1 MFNTLDW
8 IIVGFYCV
16 GIVSLATYVSRA
28 KSGEE
33 RSAEDY
39 FLAGRTLPWWA
50 IGASLIAANI
60 SAEQIIG
67 MSGQGFV
74 VGMAIAVW
82 ELTAAIALI
91 IMAKYFL
98 PLFLEKKIY
107 TMPQFLE
114 QRFDKRVSLVL
125 SFFWL
130 IVYIFINL
138 TSVLWLGSLA
148 INALTG
154 LDLFYGLVLLA
165 IFSLAY
171 SLSGG
176 LKAVA
181 MTDAVQVIL
190 LIFGGLAVS
199 FIALNIISES
209 NGVIEGMRVV
219 MNEMPEKFDMVLSAD
234 NPSYKDLP
242 GVWILLGLGV
252 WIGHFFYW
260 GFNQYITQR
269 ALAAKDI
276 KEAQKGVMFAAY
288 LKLLMPIV
296 IVLPGIC
303 AAILFPMLEKSDQAY
318 PTMMSLLPNGLLGL
332 TFAALIAAIVSSLAS
347 MSNSIST
354 IFTMDIYKYFKN
366 ENVSQSNLIQ
376 VGRMTVIVS
385 VLIATLV
392 AQPLLGSF
400 ESIFQYIQNFTGYF
414 SPGIV
419 VIFLV
424 ALFWKKA
431 TSISVLIAA
440 LISLIASILISIN
453 FPELPFIHRMTIVF
467 VLSALGCI
475 VTTHLQGYKDQA
487 KAIDLSTV
495 NFSTSKA
502 FNLNTIIIIYA
513 LVCIYVAFA

>member
-1 MFNTLDW
+1 MKEVGYSNTILKSHDETSLVIYEW
-8 IIVGFYCV
+8 SVPNPKAYIHLVHGMSEHAARYDHFAKWLNDKGYFVYSSDLRGHGKTAGDLSKVGFFAFDKGWDKV
-16 GIVSLATYVSRA
+16 VSDLKLIHESYKHNSP
-28 KSGEE
+28 
-33 RSAEDY
+33 
-39 FLAGRTLPWWA
+39 TL
-50 IGASLIAANI
+50 SH
-60 SAEQIIG
+60 
-67 MSGQGFV
+67 
-74 VGMAIAVW
+74 
-82 ELTAAIALI
+82 I
-91 IMAKYFL
+91 IMGHS
-98 PLFLEKKIY
+98 
-107 TMPQFLE
+107 MG
-114 QRFDKRVSLVL
+114 SLLVR
-125 SFFWL
+125 
-130 IVYIFINL
+130 
-138 TSVLWLGSLA
+138 SLA
-148 INALTG
+148 IDHSKIGDGYIGIG
-154 LDLFYGLVLLA
+154 LITVFQ
-165 IFSLAY
+165 
-171 SLSGG
+171 
-176 LKAVA
+176 AVP
-181 MTDAVQVIL
+181 D
-190 LIFGGLAVS
+190 
-199 FIALNIISES
+199 
-209 NGVIEGMRVV
+209 
-219 MNEMPEKFDMVLSAD
+219 KFDMILSED
-234 NPSYKDLP
+234 NPSYSDLP
-242 GVWILLGLGV
+242 GVWVLLGGL
-252 WIGHFFYW
+252 WIAHFAYW

-269 ALAAKDI
+269 ALGAKSLP
-276 KEAQKGVMFAAY
+276 EAQKGVMFAAY
-288 LKLLMPIV
+288 LKLLMPLV

-303 AAILFPMLEKSDQAY
+303 AAVLFPVLEKTDQAY

-354 IFTMDIYKYFKN
+354 IFTMDIYNYFKN
-366 ENVSQSNLIQ
+366 ENVSQFNLIQ
-376 VGRMTVIVS
+376 VGRMTVIIS

-487 KAIDLSTV
+487 KAIDLSAV

>member
-1 MFNTLDW
+1 
-8 IIVGFYCV
+8 
-16 GIVSLATYVSRA
+16 
-28 KSGEE
+28 
-33 RSAEDY
+33 
-39 FLAGRTLPWWA
+39 
-50 IGASLIAANI
+50 
-60 SAEQIIG
+60 
-67 MSGQGFV
+67 
-74 VGMAIAVW
+74 
-82 ELTAAIALI
+82 
-91 IMAKYFL
+91 
-98 PLFLEKKIY
+98 
-107 TMPQFLE
+107 
-114 QRFDKRVSLVL
+114 
-125 SFFWL
+125 
-130 IVYIFINL
+130 
-138 TSVLWLGSLA
+138 
-148 INALTG
+148 
-154 LDLFYGLVLLA
+154 
-165 IFSLAY
+165 
-171 SLSGG
+171 
-176 LKAVA
+176 
-181 MTDAVQVIL
+181 
-190 LIFGGLAVS
+190 
-199 FIALNIISES
+199 
-209 NGVIEGMRVV
+209 
-219 MNEMPEKFDMVLSAD
+219 MVLSAD

-288 LKLLMPIV
+288 LKLLMPVV

-376 VGRMTVIVS
+376 VGRITVIVS

-431 TSISVLIAA
+431 TSMSVLVAA

-475 VTTHLQGYKDQA
+475 VTTHLQGYKDQV